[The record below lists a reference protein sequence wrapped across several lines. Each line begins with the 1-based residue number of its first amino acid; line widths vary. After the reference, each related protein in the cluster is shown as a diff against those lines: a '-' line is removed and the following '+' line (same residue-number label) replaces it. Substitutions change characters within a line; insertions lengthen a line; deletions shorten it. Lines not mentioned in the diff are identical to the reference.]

1 LPRTG
6 PEHARHGLMDPRP
19 DRRISLSAVCSAR
32 SGAASSGEMDQGAG
46 QGCVALRRSQ
56 RFSLR
61 VPPPDVSFGDHPICP
76 IYACRVVLT
85 ERASNTVA
93 KGPVTH
99 RPPSAEKTT
108 GHGRQKERR
117 RAQREA
123 RRWMWIPPRPIE
135 RVRTMRSES
144 GFCLMGGRASSSVS
158 FIRSHIYI
166 LLQCSA
172 GDCSVTKKCCL
183 CCY

>member
-1 LPRTG
+1 VGRWTK
-6 PEHARHGLMDPRP
+6 EQ
-19 DRRISLSAVCSAR
+19 DRV
-32 SGAASSGEMDQGAG
+32 AS
-46 QGCVALRRSQ
+46 RRSR